1 MNGRVRRAAAILPAG
16 TGTVGAWLAL
26 SGVLAYAF
34 LAITGRA
41 LGAHDASGLSTLW
54 VVGFLVGNAAGLPVE
69 QEVSRAIASRRA
81 QGLGTGP
88 VVRRAALAAGGFTV
102 LVVVAILAAG
112 AWIVDHLFGG
122 DWTLLIALA
131 VLFVGTMA
139 EYLVRGVLAGSQR
152 FGPYGRLLGV
162 EAGSRVLVVAV
173 LAVTGVE
180 AAGPYGAALAV
191 APFVGIAVAL
201 VGLDRAEIER
211 PGPPSPW
218 GELTRALGW
227 LLAASLLAQAL
238 VNIGPVF
245 VRLLAPH
252 NADLTSAFVAS
263 LIVARVP
270 VFLFQAAQATLL
282 PRLSHHVGGG
292 KASVLA
298 AETRALAR
306 AVAVLAVVA
315 AGGGALLGPIV
326 VRVGWGRDFALAPRD
341 FALLAAASCIY
352 LLAVTFA
359 QALVALECPN
369 RVGYAWGVGAA
380 VLAVC
385 VGLGDDVL
393 TRVEVGFLAGSLV
406 AAVAMGVVLVGPL
419 RRAVANDLV
428 PDSGGGAH

>member
-1 MNGRVRRAAAILPAG
+1 VNGRVRRAAAILPAG

-69 QEVSRAIASRRA
+69 QEVARAIASRRA

-88 VVRRAALAAGGFTV
+88 VVRRAALAAAGFTAG
-102 LVVVAILAAG
+102 VVVAILAAG
-112 AWIVDHLFGG
+112 SWIVDHLFGG
-122 DWTLLIALA
+122 DWTLLVALA

-139 EYLVRGVLAGSQR
+139 EYLVRGVLGGSQR
-152 FGPYGRLLGV
+152 FGAYGRLLGV
-162 EAGSRVLVVAV
+162 EAGSRVLVVTV
-173 LAVTGVE
+173 LAITGVE
-180 AAGPYGAALAV
+180 AAGPYGAALAL

-201 VGLDRAEIER
+201 VGLDRTEIER
-211 PGPPSPW
+211 VGPPSPW

-227 LLAASLLAQAL
+227 LLAAALLAQAL
-238 VNIGPVF
+238 VNIGPVC
-245 VRLLAPH
+245 VRLLAPQ

-282 PRLSHHVGGG
+282 PRLSHHAGGG
-292 KASVLA
+292 KAGILA
-298 AETRALAR
+298 AETGALAR
-306 AVAVLAVVA
+306 AVAVLVVVA
-315 AGGGALLGPIV
+315 AGGAALLGPTV
-326 VRVGWGRDFALAPRD
+326 VRIGWGRDFALGSRD

-352 LLAVTFA
+352 LMAVTFA

-369 RVGYAWGVGAA
+369 RVGYAWGLGVA
-380 VLAVC
+380 VLALG

-393 TRVEVGFLAGSLV
+393 TRVEVGFIAGSFV
-406 AAVAMGVVLVGPL
+406 AAVAMGGLLSGPL
-419 RRAVANDLV
+419 RRAVANDSV
-428 PDSGGGAH
+428 PDSEEGAH

>member
-1 MNGRVRRAAAILPAG
+1 MRRAAAILPAG

-26 SGVLAYAF
+26 SGVLAYGF

-41 LGAHDASGLSTLW
+41 LGVHDASGLSTLW
-54 VVGFLVGNAAGLPVE
+54 VVGFLVGGAAGLPVE

-88 VVRRAALAAGGFTV
+88 VVRRAALAAAGFAA

-112 AWIVDHLFGG
+112 SWIVDRLFGG
-122 DWTLLIALA
+122 DWMLLVALA

-152 FGPYGRLLGV
+152 FGAYGRLLGV
-162 EAGSRVLVVAV
+162 EAGSRVVVVAG
-173 LAVTGVE
+173 LAVAGVD
-180 AAGPYGAALAV
+180 AAGPYAGALAL
-191 APFVGIAVAL
+191 APFVGIAAGL
-201 VGLDRAEIER
+201 VGFDRLELER
-211 PGPPSPW
+211 VGPPSPW

-238 VNIGPVF
+238 VNLGPVF

-270 VFLFQAAQATLL
+270 VFLFQAAQAALL

-292 KASVLA
+292 RAGALA
-298 AETRALAR
+298 AETGALAR
-306 AVAVLAVVA
+306 AVAILAVIA
-315 AGGGALLGPIV
+315 AGGAALLGPTV
-326 VRVGWGRDFALAPRD
+326 VRIGWGRDFALAPHD
-341 FALLAAASCIY
+341 FALLAAASCVY

-369 RVGYAWGVGAA
+369 RAGFAWGLGVAML
-380 VLAVC
+380 VLVIT
-385 VGLGDDVL
+385 VGDDVL
-393 TRVEVGFLAGSLV
+393 TRVELGFLAGSGT
-406 AAVAMGVVLVGPL
+406 AALAMAGLLSGPL
-419 RRAVANDLV
+419 RRAVANDV
-428 PDSGGGAH
+428 